1 MARGRPTTPLGTWGE
16 ISSRQLE
23 TGKWQSSTRLRLWN
37 GETVRVRAR
46 ANSKSASVNG
56 VKEKCTERLGTS
68 DSEVL
73 TTTSPVS
80 DLMEHWIQTKNKVRP
95 QTRDRY
101 RNSIDRHI
109 VPALGEMR
117 IREVKPSF
125 LNNWLQALPSG
136 VAPNVRTVLKGAFK
150 MATRYGLIPSDPMQV
165 VEPVTVEQKE
175 VRALTRE
182 EIPKFRA
189 KIARSGNET
198 LRDVVDVSLATGL
211 RAGEVLGI
219 KWSDVSLEGEP
230 PILRVSG
237 SMVYSKDTGLIR
249 QEGGKSA
256 NASRPIQLSRTCVE
270 ILQRRKEQYG
280 ALEMVFPSGAG
291 TYLWENNFN
300 RWLRKWRG
308 DEFDWVTIHSLR
320 KTLGSLVYEELGP
333 AKAAEV
339 LGHSSSLLTERVYV
353 QRNDSGVPIGDLVN
367 AALDGVQKVSK
378 K

>member
-1 MARGRPTTPLGTWGE
+1 MARGRPATPLGTWGE
-16 ISSRQLE
+16 ISSKQLE
-23 TGKWQSSTRLRLWN
+23 SGKWQSSTRLRLWN

-46 ANSKSASVNG
+46 GNSKSGSVNA
-56 VKEKCTERLGTS
+56 VKAKCTEKLGAS

-80 DLMEHWIQTKNKVRP
+80 DLMEHWLETKKKIRP
-95 QTRDRY
+95 QSRDRY

-109 VPALGEMR
+109 VPAFGEMR
-117 IREVKPSF
+117 IREVTPSY
-125 LNNWLQALPSG
+125 LNSWLQALPSG

-175 VRALTRE
+175 VRALTLD
-182 EIPKFRA
+182 EIPRFRA
-189 KIARSGNET
+189 QIAKSGNET
-198 LRDVVDVSLATGL
+198 LQDVVDVSLATGL

-219 KWSDVSLEGEP
+219 KWSDIDLEDEP

-249 QEGGKSA
+249 QDEGKTG
-256 NASRPIQLSRTCVE
+256 NAARPIQLSRMCVE
-270 ILQRRKEQYG
+270 ILQRRKEKYG
-280 ALEMVFPSGAG
+280 VLEMVFPSGAG

-300 RWLRKWRG
+300 RWLRQWRG
-308 DEFDWVTIHSLR
+308 EEFSWVTIHTLR
-320 KTLGSLVYEELGP
+320 KTLGTIVYDELGP

-353 QRNDSGVPIGDLVN
+353 QRNDNGVPIGDLVN
-367 AALDGVQKVSK
+367 AVLDGVQKVSK